1 MKEWWEKELGATDS
15 ATMLPSPAQPWSR
28 CDLMAANEEQ
38 RLALSVMFRHC
49 QDLIAAAAREGR
61 EPWMVETLPP
71 LRLIV
76 TGTAGT
82 GKSFIMKAA
91 AFVIERIFGGPGAS
105 RATAVSGNAAEAVNG
120 FTICAIAGLHPG
132 RASRILSAQ
141 QAAKLQARFTGL
153 IALFIDE
160 MSLLS
165 YQGLADFEEQV
176 RAGVQGG
183 RCASESRVCF
193 GGLPIVVLLGDHGQ
207 LGPCENAAVRL
218 CDIKKSLTCERAKR
232 GRLAY
237 LQFGRAVFLQRMQ
250 RQSA

>member
-1 MKEWWEKELGATDS
+1 MSTGEVWGRVKEWWEKELGATDS

-91 AFVIERIFGGPGAS
+91 AFVIERIFGGSRRVEGNCCQWQRRRGCERLHDLCSCWLAPRPSFSHFVRATGCETAGEIHRADSPFYRRDVPFKLSGSGRFRGAS
-105 RATAVSGNAAEAVNG
+105 SRRS
-120 FTICAIAGLHPG
+120 AGW
-132 RASRILSAQ
+132 
-141 QAAKLQARFTGL
+141 
-153 IALFIDE
+153 
-160 MSLLS
+160 
-165 YQGLADFEEQV
+165 QV
-176 RAGVQGG
+176 R
-183 RCASESRVCF
+183 F
-193 GGLPIVVLLGDHGQ
+193 
-207 LGPCENAAVRL
+207 
-218 CDIKKSLTCERAKR
+218 
-232 GRLAY
+232 
-237 LQFGRAVFLQRMQ
+237 
-250 RQSA
+250 